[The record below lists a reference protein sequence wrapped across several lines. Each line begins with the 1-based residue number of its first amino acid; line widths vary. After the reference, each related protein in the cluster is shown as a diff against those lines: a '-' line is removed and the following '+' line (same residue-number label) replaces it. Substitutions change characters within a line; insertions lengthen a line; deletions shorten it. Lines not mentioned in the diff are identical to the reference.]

1 MVCKL
6 HERMDV
12 RKGVVRDQG
21 QSGTQGDGFRCCN
34 ALRMLYIIAFYIY
47 DGIAI
52 GRTVVQEDKA
62 KMSQQHTKA
71 EKRVRRKRYQERA
84 RARINALKAAAKKK

>member
-1 MVCKL
+1 M
-6 HERMDV
+6 
-12 RKGVVRDQG
+12 
-21 QSGTQGDGFRCCN
+21 
-34 ALRMLYIIAFYIY
+34 RMLYIITFYIY
-47 DGIAI
+47 DGIAT